1 MYIRLQRHAYMLYH
15 IRLALRHLL
24 RRNIY
29 SVVFIASLALGF
41 ACTNFLI
48 TFLLSETQTDNF
60 HPDALHTYQLFS
72 NDPFGGQGE
81 IAYIPATTRTYIDE
95 NFAEA
100 KTICQIGILNNATFT
115 TSNGSYPDAVTIFV
129 DDSFFSVFNFPLRAG
144 SPAHALGSDQVV
156 ISKAKAQA
164 WFSSEDVLG
173 KFITLQVGDTS
184 RTLKIAGIADDVPG
198 NSHLHFDVVMHHAV
212 LSNQWGGGASYM
224 VMPAGS
230 RTDSFVAKL
239 NKNSNC
245 PGLLGPGSMRYS
257 LAPLQDSY
265 YNATNK
271 MPFML
276 TRSQSFITI
285 TALVSGL
292 IMIMAS
298 FNFVN
303 LLLLSIQARTK
314 ESGIKKTLGI
324 SIIRLLKGSFAEVLL
339 YVTSAFILALL
350 LLWMALPYF
359 NLILEASLSWSNF
372 IRPEIILA
380 TALVV
385 VILGMI
391 AIVLSAIYQ
400 WRIPS
405 VRLMKNA
412 RVQVSFNKTLFTLQ
426 FVISIT
432 LAICATTIIRQMN
445 FLENEPLG
453 FNRNIILLDTPGK
466 DAAVSPAVLKQKLL
480 QIPGI
485 QQVAL
490 CNGHPISGN
499 SIVRYDLE
507 DGRFYT
513 PFLFSGDE
521 DYIHT
526 LNLTVLEGKLPA
538 AGSTD
543 KLVNEKLV
551 KYFNMQQPV
560 GELIPG
566 TKDHISGVVKDF
578 TCVSFKEEIP
588 PAIIATVATAPKLV
602 VDYSGSDWTTLI
614 PKIEATWKSIYSDDA
629 FSYRL
634 IQEDLL
640 KKYKADIFF
649 YKTIVSFSV
658 ISMLISCFGLFA
670 LSWAVAT
677 GKTKEIGIRKVL
689 GARTED
695 ILRLLTLTFVKRIV
709 LAFVLATPVAYYLM
723 QRWLENFV
731 YKVPLNGMLFVI
743 TAGLVL
749 VIAIIT
755 LSFQTIKAA
764 MTNPVEELKN
774 E

>member
-1 MYIRLQRHAYMLYH
+1 MLYH
-15 IRLALRHLL
+15 LRLALRHLL
-24 RRNIY
+24 KRKLY
-29 SVVFIASLALGF
+29 SIVIIASLALGF

-48 TFLLSETQTDNF
+48 TFVISETQTDNF
-60 HPDALHTYQLFS
+60 HPHSSDTYQLFS
-72 NDPFGGQGE
+72 NDPFGDNGE
-81 IAYIPATTRTYIDE
+81 IAYIPVATREYIGQY
-95 NFAEA
+95 FAEA
-100 KTICQIGILNNATFT
+100 KTICQVGILNNAVFVTA
-115 TSNGSYPDAVTIFV
+115 NGSFQDVTPIGV
-129 DDSFFSVFNFPLRAG
+129 DDSFFSVFNFPLYTG
-144 SPAHALGSDQVV
+144 SPAHALGSDRIV

-164 WFSSEDVLG
+164 WFSTDDVLD

-184 RTLKIAGIADDVPG
+184 RVLKVAGVLDEVPG

-212 LSNQWGGGASYM
+212 LSNLWGGGASYI

-230 RTDSFVAKL
+230 HTDSFVSKV
-239 NKNSNC
+239 NKDTNC

-265 YNATNK
+265 FNATNK
-271 MPFML
+271 MPFMR

-285 TALVSGL
+285 TAFVCGL
-292 IMIMAS
+292 IMLMSS
-298 FNFVN
+298 FNFIN

-314 ESGIKKTLGI
+314 EVGIKKTLGI
-324 SIIRLLKGSFAEVLL
+324 SVVRMLKSALAEIFL
-339 YVTSAFILALL
+339 YVASALVTACF
-350 LLWMALPYF
+350 LLWVALPYF
-359 NLILEASLSWSNF
+359 NLVLETSLAWSHF
-372 IRPEIILA
+372 TRLEIIL
-380 TALVV
+380 TAAFVV
-385 VILGMI
+385 SVLGII
-391 AIVLSAIYQ
+391 AIVWSAIHQ

-432 LAICATTIIRQMN
+432 LAICATTIIRQMY
-445 FLENEPLG
+445 FLGSAPLG
-453 FNRNIILLDTPGK
+453 FNRNIILLGTPGK
-466 DAAVSPAVLKQKLL
+466 NETVPPTVLKQKLL

-485 QQVAL
+485 QHVAL

-507 DGRFYT
+507 DGKFYT

-526 LNLTVLEGKLPA
+526 LNLTIVEGKLPV
-538 AGSTD
+538 AGSSD
-543 KLVNEKLV
+543 KLVNQKLV
-551 KYFNMQQPV
+551 KYFNLRQPV
-560 GELIPG
+560 GALIPG
-566 TKDHISGVVKDF
+566 TKDRISGVVKDF

-602 VDYSGSDWTTLI
+602 VDFSGADWTALI
-614 PKIEATWKSIYSDDA
+614 PKMEAVWKTIYPADI

-640 KKYKADIFF
+640 NKYKADIFF

-670 LSWAVAT
+670 LSWAVAS

-695 ILRLLTLTFVKRIV
+695 ILKLLTLTFVKRIAI
-709 LAFVLATPVAYYLM
+709 AFLLATPVAYYLM
-723 QRWLENFV
+723 QRWLESFV
-731 YKVPLNGMLFVI
+731 YRISLGIALFVS
-743 TAGLVL
+743 AAAMVF
-749 VIAIIT
+749 VVAVIT
-755 LSFQTIKAA
+755 LSFQTLKAA
-764 MTNPVEELKN
+764 FTNPVEELKN

>member
-1 MYIRLQRHAYMLYH
+1 MLYH
-15 IRLALRHLL
+15 MRLALRHLL
-24 RRNIY
+24 KRKLY
-29 SVVFIASLALGF
+29 SVVIIASLALGF

-48 TFLLSETQTDNF
+48 TFVISETQTDNF
-60 HPDALHTYQLFS
+60 HPYSNNTYQLFS
-72 NDPFGGQGE
+72 NDPFGDNGQ
-81 IAYIPATTRTYIDE
+81 IAYIPASTRDYIGQ

-100 KTICQIGILNNATFT
+100 KTICQVGILNNAEFVTA
-115 TSNGSYPDAVTIFV
+115 NGSFRDVTAINV
-129 DDSFFSVFNFPLRAG
+129 DDPFFSVFNFPLRAG
-144 SPAHALGSDQVV
+144 SSAHALGSDKIV

-164 WFSSEDVLG
+164 WFSTEDVLD
-173 KFITLQVGDTS
+173 KLITLEVGDTS
-184 RTLKIAGIADDVPG
+184 RVLKIAGILDDAPG
-198 NSHLHFDVVMHHAV
+198 NSHLHFDVVMHHSV
-212 LSNQWGGGASYM
+212 LSNLWGGGASYI

-230 RTDSFVAKL
+230 HTDSFVAKI
-239 NKNSNC
+239 NKDSNC

-257 LAPLQDSY
+257 MAPLQDSY
-265 YNATNK
+265 FNATNK
-271 MPFML
+271 MPFMR
-276 TRSQSFITI
+276 TRSQSFVTI
-285 TALVSGL
+285 TALVCGL
-292 IMIMAS
+292 IMIMSS
-298 FNFVN
+298 FNFIN
-303 LLLLSIQARTK
+303 LLLLSIQARAK
-314 ESGIKKTLGI
+314 EAGVKKTLGI
-324 SIIRLLKGSFAEVLL
+324 SVLQMLNGALAEIFL
-339 YVTSAFILALL
+339 YVLSAFVFALL
-350 LLWMALPYF
+350 LLWTGLPYF
-359 NLILEASLSWSNF
+359 NTILETSLSWSHF
-372 IRPEIILA
+372 TRLEILLTA
-380 TALVV
+380 ALVV
-385 VILGMI
+385 TILGVI
-391 AIVLSAIYQ
+391 AVIWSAIHQ

-453 FNRNIILLDTPGK
+453 FNRNIILLSTPGK
-466 DAAVSPAVLKQKLL
+466 HDAVTPAVLKQQLL

-507 DGRFYT
+507 DDKFYT
-513 PFLFSGDE
+513 PYLFSGDE
-521 DYIHT
+521 DYIRT
-526 LNLTVLEGKLPA
+526 LHLTLTEGKLPA

-543 KLVNEKLV
+543 KLVNQKLV
-551 KYFNMQQPV
+551 KYFNLKQPV

-566 TKDHISGVVKDF
+566 TKDRISGVVKDF

-602 VDYSGSDWTTLI
+602 VDFSGSDWTTLI
-614 PKIEATWKSIYSDDA
+614 PRIEAIWKAIYPADV

-640 KKYKADIFF
+640 QKYKADIFF
-649 YKTIVSFSV
+649 YKTIVSFSA

-670 LSWAVAT
+670 LSWAVAS

-695 ILRLLTLTFVKRIV
+695 ILQLLTVTFVTRIAAAFI
-709 LAFVLATPVAYYLM
+709 LAAPVAYYLM
-723 QRWLENFV
+723 QGWLENFV
-731 YKVPLNGMLFVI
+731 YRISLSIMLFVI
-743 TAGLVL
+743 TAALVL

-764 MTNPVEELKN
+764 LTNPVEELKS